1 MRTVRVDALVELP
14 NVGCGRVRASAGSST
29 RPDHLGGGLF
39 AEESSAVIPI
49 HELLSRIRWDEEYG
63 NADFVIGYYDR
74 VEERIITVSLKE
86 LYFNKD
92 DHFDFEL
99 LDDEGVT
106 HTIPLH
112 RIRQV
117 FRNGELVWERKV

>member
-1 MRTVRVDALVELP
+1 M
-14 NVGCGRVRASAGSST
+14 
-29 RPDHLGGGLF
+29 
-39 AEESSAVIPI
+39 IPI
-49 HELLSRIRWDEEYG
+49 HKLLSRIRWDKEYG

-74 VEERIITVSLKE
+74 VEDRIITVPLKE
-86 LYFNKD
+86 LYFYKQ

-99 LDDEGVT
+99 IDEEGES

-117 FRNGELVWERKV
+117 FRNGECVWQRK

>member
-1 MRTVRVDALVELP
+1 M
-14 NVGCGRVRASAGSST
+14 
-29 RPDHLGGGLF
+29 
-39 AEESSAVIPI
+39 IPI
-49 HELLSRIRWDEEYG
+49 HELLNRIRWDEDYG

-74 VEERIITVSLKE
+74 VEDKVITVPLKE
-86 LYFNKD
+86 IRFLKE

-99 LDDEGVT
+99 LDEEGIH

-117 FRNGELVWERKV
+117 FRNGDLVWERAVEKTD